1 MFDITI
7 QPSNNRPA
15 DLYSI
20 RWGDGY
26 NKTDAD
32 VTVVQRVVSG
42 VVWYDEDGNGIR
54 EDTDALASNV
64 TVTLTDSNGTPVLGY
79 NGKPLTDTTDKD
91 GTYRIVGIPAGS
103 GYQVRFVSRQKR
115 FLAEIEGHGQERQ
128 RLDKSDQ
135 QCRRPDFGYFRHERR
150 LHQSERLPITLSD
163 GKPGI

>member
-1 MFDITI
+1 MLFR
-7 QPSNNRPA
+7 S
-15 DLYSI
+15 
-20 RWGDGY
+20 
-26 NKTDAD
+26 

-42 VVWYDEDGNGIR
+42 IVWYDKDGNGIR

-79 NGKPLTDTTDKD
+79 DGKPLADTTDKD

-103 GYQVRFVSRQKR
+103 GYQVRFSPGRRDSWLKLKVTAKNAKGST
-115 FLAEIEGHGQERQ
+115 
-128 RLDKSDQ
+128 KSDQ